1 MRSRIVTVS
10 IVAAIVVACLIVGN
24 VFAQQGGN
32 DRAAQMKEAA
42 AKPTPRASDGHPD
55 LTGYWADRLELGF
68 GYNIPVTKSADG
80 KTVVYHDADAPELPA
95 APVQASVCGQAA
107 RNDVHRQPH
116 RSGNPL
122 LSIRSSAHRCAL
134 RGRPDTYSHVLLLQ
148 W

>member
-42 AKPTPRASDGHPD
+42 AKPTPRAPDGHPD

-68 GYNIPVTKSADG
+68 GYNIPVTKSAGG
-80 KTVVYHDADAPELPA
+80 KTVVYHDADAPELDARAQPRFKARA
-95 APVQASVCGQAA
+95 ADAYQRPQHKPQYAAKQREIMCTASATDPEIG
-107 RNDVHRQPH
+107 
-116 RSGNPL
+116 
-122 LSIRSSAHRCAL
+122 
-134 RGRPDTYSHVLLLQ
+134 Y
-148 W
+148 